1 MKEAFWKRIVEKI
14 KTDRKTRNT
23 VICAGVGVVLVLAV
37 AVTVPVMMHNRISV
51 VQEAEQKITTT
62 ESTTDENTTA
72 APTRKTTGEET
83 ETTAAETTAPT
94 TSVRASDSGKS
105 EKLASGT
112 TKKVSSGS
120 SGASSSTPKP
130 NTGSSNQKPVTVT
143 QAQSSQWTQADV
155 DATIAAAKQYA
166 ISKGCVIDSSLTEKG
181 TTWMNPIDTRL
192 DAKTSAGSSLQYQI
206 DNSLKNTNLSDEQLA
221 AAIAA
226 GLLKINIFSINCGTY
241 WEIYV
246 VY

>member
-23 VICAGVGVVLVLAV
+23 VICAGVGVVLVLA
-37 AVTVPVMMHNRISV
+37 AAFTVPVMMHNRISV

-72 APTRKTTGEET
+72 APTRKTTGEEM

>member
-14 KTDRKTRNT
+14 KTDRKTRIT
-23 VICAGVGVVLVLAV
+23 VICAGVGVVLVLA
-37 AVTVPVMMHNRISV
+37 AAGTVPVMMHNRISV

-72 APTRKTTGEET
+72 APTRKTTGEEM

>member
-155 DATIAAAKQYA
+155 DATISAAKQYA

>member
-1 MKEAFWKRIVEKI
+1 MKEASWKRIVEKI

-23 VICAGVGVVLVLAV
+23 VICAGVGVVLVLAA

-72 APTRKTTGEET
+72 APTRKTTGEEM

-181 TTWMNPIDTRL
+181 TTWMNPIGTRL